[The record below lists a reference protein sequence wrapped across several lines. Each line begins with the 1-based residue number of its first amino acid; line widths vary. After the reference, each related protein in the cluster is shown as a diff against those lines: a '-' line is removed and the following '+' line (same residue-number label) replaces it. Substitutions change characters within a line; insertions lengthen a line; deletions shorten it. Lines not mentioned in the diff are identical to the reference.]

1 MEKIVETMYRL
12 IIIKSQSR
20 SKKPLEKKFTL
31 KCETNKT
38 FQRKIKIEQ
47 KI

>member
-12 IIIKSQSR
+12 IIIKSKSR
-20 SKKPLEKKFTL
+20 SKEPLEKKFTL

-38 FQRKIKIEQ
+38 FQRKIKI
-47 KI
+47 KKKF